1 MKYCPKCKTR
11 AAGDGN
17 VCATCGGPLRTIG
30 APAAGELPAE
40 GGEEQLALRLRGLQ
54 HDVGRS
60 RRTMRMLGVAA
71 AGLTVFFVLL
81 LISTYV
87 NAVRQYATI
96 SRVDVAPS
104 DSSPGAAEI
113 SYTYRTSGKV
123 EFIRQTAGRTETLV
137 EHVQP
142 DAASLADKT
151 EADRKFVW
159 GGGKSGDGVIRAK
172 YRDGWSIAT
181 REWTVRR

>member
-17 VCATCGGPLRTIG
+17 VCPTCGGPLRTIG
-30 APAAGELPAE
+30 APAAGEAPAAE
-40 GGEEQLALRLRGLQ
+40 GEEQLVLRLQGLQ

-60 RRTMRMLGVAA
+60 RRTMQMLGIAA
-71 AGLTVFFVLL
+71 AGLTAFLLLL

-104 DSSPGAAEI
+104 DASPGAAEI
-113 SYTYRTSGKV
+113 SYTYVTSGKV
-123 EFIRQTAGRTETLV
+123 EFIRETAGRTETLV
-137 EHVQP
+137 EHIHP
-142 DAASLADKT
+142 DAASLADKS
-151 EADRKFVW
+151 EADRRFLW
-159 GGGKSGDGVIRAK
+159 GGGKSGEGVIRAK